1 MSAMH
6 YAIRDN
12 NLAAIKTLATEAKKA
27 YKEPRVEAPK
37 CYLKT
42 QGTGHYN
49 YRLQLDTET
58 SLFKKIE
65 KVTFLNIPSK

>member
-12 NLAAIKTLATEAKKA
+12 NLAAIKTLASESKKVHKEA
-27 YKEPRVEAPK
+27 RVEAPK

-42 QGTGHYN
+42 FGTGEYN
-49 YRLQLDTET
+49 YRYRMVE
-58 SLFKKIE
+58 FC
-65 KVTFLNIPSK
+65 VTVGITFFVFML

>member
-12 NLAAIKTLATEAKKA
+12 NLAAIKTLATEAKKV

-42 QGTGHYN
+42 QGTGQYN
-49 YRLQLDTET
+49 YR
-58 SLFKKIE
+58 
-65 KVTFLNIPSK
+65 